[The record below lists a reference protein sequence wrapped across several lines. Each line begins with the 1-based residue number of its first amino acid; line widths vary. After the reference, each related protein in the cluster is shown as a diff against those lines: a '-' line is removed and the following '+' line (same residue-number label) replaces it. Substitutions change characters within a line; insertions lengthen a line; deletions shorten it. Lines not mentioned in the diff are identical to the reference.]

1 MTAIATKNLIAQ
13 DDTVEFPLPE
23 EWNGGVAIWLAAGAV
38 GTVILEFGSPQSDLT
53 APFAPKNE
61 WVQVEMKNP
70 AIAVN
75 DDVDNLVGASGA
87 QYGWAECVGVNRI
100 RARRTDA
107 AGSDCYA
114 SLLFRRT

>member
-1 MTAIATKNLIAQ
+1 
-13 DDTVEFPLPE
+13 
-23 EWNGGVAIWLAAGAV
+23 
-38 GTVILEFGSPQSDLT
+38 
-53 APFAPKNE
+53 
-61 WVQVEMKNP
+61 MKNP